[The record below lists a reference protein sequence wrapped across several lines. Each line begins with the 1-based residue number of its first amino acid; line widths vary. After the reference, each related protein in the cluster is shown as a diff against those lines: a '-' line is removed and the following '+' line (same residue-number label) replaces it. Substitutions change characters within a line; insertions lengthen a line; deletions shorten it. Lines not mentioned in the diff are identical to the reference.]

1 MSVPRFYVDL
11 PLATGTVCD
20 LPRATTRH
28 ALRALRMQAGDSLTL
43 FNGRGGEFAARL
55 SVAREPNAQAEIIG
69 FYPREAELPW
79 PITIGQGLSSG
90 DKMGWTI
97 EKAAELGA
105 AALSPLTM
113 ARCVTRLSGERA
125 ESRREHW
132 QSLAV
137 AASEQCGR
145 NRVAAILPVIP
156 LEGWLASLP
165 GSDLKWMF
173 VPGAAHS
180 LTALERPADG
190 QPVSLLFGPE
200 GGIAAEEA
208 DAARAA
214 GFHAISLGPRVLR
227 TETAAAAALAML
239 AAHWKAI

>member
-1 MSVPRFYVDL
+1 MITPRFYIDL

-20 LPRATTRH
+20 LPRAATRH

-43 FNGRGGEFAARL
+43 FNGRGGEYAARIC
-55 SVAREPNAQAEIIG
+55 VAREPHAQVEISN
-69 FYPREAELPW
+69 FDPREAELPW

-97 EKAAELGA
+97 EKAVELGA
-105 AALSPLTM
+105 AAIQPLAM

-125 ESRREHW
+125 ERRREHW
-132 QSLAV
+132 QLLAV

-145 NRVAAILPVIP
+145 NHVAAILPV
-156 LEGWLASLP
+156 LP
-165 GSDLKWMF
+165 IAEWFATLPTIDLKWML
-173 VPGAAHS
+173 VPGAAQS
-180 LTALERPADG
+180 VTALDCPPDG
-190 QPVSLLFGPE
+190 QAVSLLFGPE
-200 GGIAAEEA
+200 GGIAPEEV

-214 GFHAISLGPRVLR
+214 GFCDVSLGPRVLR